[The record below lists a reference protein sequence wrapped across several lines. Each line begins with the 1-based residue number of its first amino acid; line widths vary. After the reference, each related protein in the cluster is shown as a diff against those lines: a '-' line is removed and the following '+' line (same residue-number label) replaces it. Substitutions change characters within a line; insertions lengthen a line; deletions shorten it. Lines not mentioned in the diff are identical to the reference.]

1 MRPLLWVLDAN
12 LVLLSFNYYTTML
25 NVVIFGPPGSGKGTQ
40 SEQIIDYFELG
51 HISTGEIL
59 RAEIKADTELGKIAA
74 SFIDRGELVPDAT
87 IIGMLENKLNTLKSS
102 KGVIFDGFPR
112 TVAQAQALKEM
123 LAKRGESI
131 DVMLNLEVERQELIA
146 RLLKR
151 GETSGRSDDNLETIE
166 KRIAVYE
173 AQTAPVMDFYKAEG
187 SYHGIQGVGSVAEI
201 FERIKEAISACA
213 A

>member
-1 MRPLLWVLDAN
+1 MLWVLDAN

-87 IIGMLENKLNTLKSS
+87 IIGMLENKLNFLNSS

-123 LAKRGESI
+123 LAKRGERI

>member
-1 MRPLLWVLDAN
+1 
-12 LVLLSFNYYTTML
+12 ML

-40 SEQIIDYFELG
+40 SEQIIDYFGLG

-87 IIGMLENKLNTLKSS
+87 IIGMLENKLNFLNSS

-123 LAKRGESI
+123 LAKRGERI

>member
-1 MRPLLWVLDAN
+1 
-12 LVLLSFNYYTTML
+12 ML

-40 SEQIIDYFELG
+40 SEQIIDYFGLG
-51 HISTGEIL
+51 HISTGDIL
-59 RAEIKADTELGKIAA
+59 RAEIKEGTELGKIAA
-74 SFIDRGELVPDAT
+74 SFIDRGELVPDSA

>member
-1 MRPLLWVLDAN
+1 
-12 LVLLSFNYYTTML
+12 ML

-40 SEQIIDYFELG
+40 SEQIIDYFGLG
-51 HISTGEIL
+51 HISTGDIL
-59 RAEIKADTELGKIAA
+59 RAEIKEGTELGKIAA
-74 SFIDRGELVPDAT
+74 SFIDRGELVPDST

-102 KGVIFDGFPR
+102 KGVVFDGFPR

>member
-1 MRPLLWVLDAN
+1 
-12 LVLLSFNYYTTML
+12 ML

-87 IIGMLENKLNTLKSS
+87 IIGMLENKLNFLNSS

-123 LAKRGESI
+123 LAKRGERI

>member
-1 MRPLLWVLDAN
+1 
-12 LVLLSFNYYTTML
+12 ML

-40 SEQIIDYFELG
+40 SEQIIDYFGLG
-51 HISTGEIL
+51 HISTGDIL
-59 RAEIKADTELGKIAA
+59 RAEIKEGTELGKIAA

-87 IIGMLENKLNTLKSS
+87 IIGMLENKLNFLNSS

-123 LAKRGESI
+123 LAKRGERI

>member
-1 MRPLLWVLDAN
+1 
-12 LVLLSFNYYTTML
+12 ML

-40 SEQIIDYFELG
+40 SEQIIDYFGLG
-51 HISTGEIL
+51 HISTGDIL
-59 RAEIKADTELGKIAA
+59 RAEIKEGTELGKIAA
-74 SFIDRGELVPDAT
+74 SFIDRGELVPDST

-173 AQTAPVMDFYKAEG
+173 TQTAPVMDFYKAEG

>member
-1 MRPLLWVLDAN
+1 M
-12 LVLLSFNYYTTML
+12 
-25 NVVIFGPPGSGKGTQ
+25 
-40 SEQIIDYFELG
+40 
-51 HISTGEIL
+51 

-87 IIGMLENKLNTLKSS
+87 IIGMLENKLNFLNSS

-123 LAKRGESI
+123 LAKRGERI

>member
-1 MRPLLWVLDAN
+1 MLWVLDAN

-87 IIGMLENKLNTLKSS
+87 IIGMLENKLNFMNSS

-123 LAKRGESI
+123 LAKRGERI

>member
-1 MRPLLWVLDAN
+1 
-12 LVLLSFNYYTTML
+12 ML

-40 SEQIIDYFELG
+40 SEQIIDYFGLG
-51 HISTGEIL
+51 HISTGDIL
-59 RAEIKADTELGKIAA
+59 RAEIKEGTELGEIAA
-74 SFIDRGELVPDAT
+74 SFIDRGELVPDST

>member
-1 MRPLLWVLDAN
+1 
-12 LVLLSFNYYTTML
+12 ML

-40 SEQIIDYFELG
+40 SEQIIDYFGLG
-51 HISTGEIL
+51 HISTGDIL
-59 RAEIKADTELGKIAA
+59 RAEIKEGTELGKIAA
-74 SFIDRGELVPDAT
+74 SFIDRGELVPDST

-123 LAKRGESI
+123 LAKRGERI

>member
-1 MRPLLWVLDAN
+1 
-12 LVLLSFNYYTTML
+12 ML

-40 SEQIIDYFELG
+40 SEQIIDYFGLG
-51 HISTGEIL
+51 HISTGDIL
-59 RAEIKADTELGKIAA
+59 RAEIKEGTELGKIAA
-74 SFIDRGELVPDAT
+74 SFIDRGELVPDST

>member
-1 MRPLLWVLDAN
+1 
-12 LVLLSFNYYTTML
+12 ML

-40 SEQIIDYFELG
+40 SEQIIDYFGLG
-51 HISTGEIL
+51 HISTGDIL
-59 RAEIKADTELGKIAA
+59 RAEIKEGTELGKIAA
-74 SFIDRGELVPDAT
+74 SFIDRGELVPDST

-173 AQTAPVMDFYKAEG
+173 AQTAPVMDFYKSEG
-187 SYHGIQGVGSVAEI
+187 SYHGIRGVGSVSEI

>member
-1 MRPLLWVLDAN
+1 MHIWFYRVYT
-12 LVLLSFNYYTTML
+12 LSTAMI

-87 IIGMLENKLNTLKSS
+87 IIGMLENKLNFLNSS

-123 LAKRGESI
+123 LAKRGERI

>member
-1 MRPLLWVLDAN
+1 
-12 LVLLSFNYYTTML
+12 ML

-87 IIGMLENKLNTLKSS
+87 IIGMLENKLNFMNSS

-123 LAKRGESI
+123 LAKRGERI